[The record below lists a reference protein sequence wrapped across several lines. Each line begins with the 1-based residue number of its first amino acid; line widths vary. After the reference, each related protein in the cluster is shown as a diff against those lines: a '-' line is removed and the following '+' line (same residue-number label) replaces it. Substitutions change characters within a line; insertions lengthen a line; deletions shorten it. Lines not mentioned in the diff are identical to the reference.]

1 MANATWVR
9 EALVGTSIRTGGGIN
24 AIINDIGDTGASVQS
39 EVSESPILIPMREI
53 RAVIGLWAKLRTFP
67 SEEQIVALGIP
78 AERAAY
84 LVPIIEALRRAPNV
98 REWLRGSRSPERPVS
113 E

>member
-9 EALVGTSIRTGGGIN
+9 EALVGSSIRTGGGIN
-24 AIINDIGDTGASVQS
+24 AIISDIGDTGASVQS
-39 EVSESPILIPMREI
+39 EAAELPILIPMREI
-53 RAVIGLWAKLRTFP
+53 RAVIALWSQLRTFP
-67 SEEQIVALGIP
+67 SDEQIVALGIP
-78 AERAAY
+78 AERATY
-84 LVPIIEALRRAPNV
+84 LVPLIQALRRAPNV